1 VNTNFNNSKL
11 AGEREISLRELL
23 WKIVYGWRL
32 VIIIAIIFSVV
43 VTGIKYY
50 KDTVNLSIAKKAKSK
65 TEEELLKE
73 LTSEETEELLQ
84 AQNIQKQIEEKKE
97 YQTNSILSNLNP
109 YQMNMVTL
117 QYSIRLNSEDN
128 NVGSMEDIVSSYKT
142 YIDNN
147 GIIKDIKEKSNWSLD
162 DAYLGELITTT
173 EDIKNTD
180 IENDMNDREN
190 SIFVICVIGE
200 NNEKAE
206 ELADAV
212 DVAMKNYSTKISTS
226 MGSHELIL
234 LDRYIRQITDQN
246 LAVTQSNLQT
256 SITNLQ
262 TQFNSLTEKFNTQ
275 QTQILEGI
283 KDDTV
288 IVEKVSVNGKYTI
301 LGFLLGV
308 FAACVL
314 LVLKYIYDNTV
325 KSEEELKEIYG
336 LRVFGNITIKIVK
349 KRRMF
354 SGVDVWLESKE
365 HRTNGTLEEQM
376 EGLVINLSLQA
387 KNQNIKNVVMIA
399 PSALKEQEKEI
410 LSSVNLQLKE
420 KGLEILLKEDMTQ
433 NINIIE
439 DVADFG
445 NVVFVVKGNSTK
457 YKELEKDLERCSEQN
472 ANILGTVFFA

>member
-1 VNTNFNNSKL
+1 MNTTFNNSKL

-23 WKIVYGWRL
+23 WRIAYGWRL
-32 VIIIAIIFSVV
+32 VIIIAVIFSVV

-128 NVGSMEDIVSSYKT
+128 NVGGMEDIVSSYKT

-147 GIIKDIKEKSNWSLD
+147 GIIKDIKEKSNWFVD

-173 EDIKNTD
+173 DDIKNTD
-180 IENDMNDREN
+180 TENDMKDRGN

-246 LAVTQSNLQT
+246 LAVTQSDLQA

-275 QTQILEGI
+275 QTYILEGV

-308 FAACVL
+308 FVSCVL
-314 LVLKYIYDNTV
+314 LVLKYIFDNTV

-336 LRVFGNITIKIVK
+336 LRVLGNITIQTVNKG
-349 KRRMF
+349 RML
-354 SGVDVWLESKE
+354 SGVDAWLESKE
-365 HRTNGTLEEQM
+365 HRTKGTIEEQIKK
-376 EGLVINLSLQA
+376 LVIHLSLQ
-387 KNQNIKNVVMIA
+387 IKNHNIEKVLMIA
-399 PSALKEQEKEI
+399 PVALMEQEKEI
-410 LSSVNLQLKE
+410 LRSVNLQLKE

-433 NINIIE
+433 DIDIIE
-439 DVADFG
+439 SVEDFG

-457 YKELEKDLERCSEQN
+457 YNELEKDLERCGEQN